1 MYNTILINLGK
12 FGLIVFVL
20 GAIAYISI
28 CLYLF
33 FRQKQFIFFP
43 SRVIQL
49 TPSDVGLPYQEIWL
63 PIPAPSGTLEKIQC
77 WWVPAEQNPEER
89 VIIDLHG
96 NRNNIGANVPY
107 AQKFRQMGLSVLLV
121 DYRGFGRSTNR
132 FPSEETVYEDV
143 EAVWNYLVNKRQI
156 KPENIYIFGHS
167 LGGAIAINLASNHP
181 NLGGLI
187 IESSFTNII
196 NMVDYKKK
204 YRIFPVNLI
213 LNQRFDSLAKVPTL
227 KMPILFTHGTED
239 TLIPPS
245 MSEALFAAAAEP
257 KQLLLV
263 PGAGHNNVRQVGGT
277 QYWEKLQQFLNAYS
291 ATK

>member
-12 FGLIVFVL
+12 LGLIVFVL

-28 CLYLF
+28 CFYLF

-49 TPSDVGLPYQEIWL
+49 TPSDVGLPYEEIWL
-63 PIPAPSGTLEKIQC
+63 PISTPSGTLEKILC
-77 WWVPAEQNPEER
+77 WWVPTESNSEER

-96 NRNNIGANVPY
+96 NRNNMGANVPY

-132 FPSEETVYEDV
+132 FPSEESVYEDV

-156 KPENIYIFGHS
+156 KPENIYLFGHS
-167 LGGAIAINLASNHP
+167 LGGAIAINLAFNHP
-181 NLGGLI
+181 NIGGLI

-196 NMVDYKKK
+196 KMVDYKKK
-204 YRIFPVNLI
+204 YRMFPINLL
-213 LNQRFDSLAKVPTL
+213 LNQRFDSLAKVPAL

-239 TLIPPS
+239 ELIPPS

-277 QYWEKLQQFLNAYS
+277 PYWDKLQQFLI
-291 ATK
+291 

>member
-12 FGLIVFVL
+12 LGLIVFGL

-63 PIPAPSGTLEKIQC
+63 PIPTPSGTLEKILC
-77 WWVPAEQNPEER
+77 WWVPTESNSEER

-96 NRNNIGANVPY
+96 NRNNMGANVPY

-132 FPSEETVYEDV
+132 FPSEESVYEDV
-143 EAVWNYLVNKRQI
+143 EAVWNYLVHKRQI
-156 KPENIYIFGHS
+156 KPENIYLFGHS
-167 LGGAIAINLASNHP
+167 LGGAIAINLAYNHP

-187 IESSFTNII
+187 IESSFTNLI
-196 NMVDYKKK
+196 NMSACKKK
-204 YRIFPVNLI
+204 YRMFPANLI

-239 TLIPPS
+239 TLIPPF

-277 QYWEKLQQFLNAYS
+277 QYWDKLQQFLNP
-291 ATK
+291 